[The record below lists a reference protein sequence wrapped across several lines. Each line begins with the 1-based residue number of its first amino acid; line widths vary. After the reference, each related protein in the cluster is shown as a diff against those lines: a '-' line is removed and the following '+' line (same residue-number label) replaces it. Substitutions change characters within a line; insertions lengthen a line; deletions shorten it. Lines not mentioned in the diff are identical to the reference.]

1 MRNSLG
7 LKFPYTSTSCILF
20 SLNSCGD
27 YMKRLSE
34 NILIISAIPYY
45 PPNVALKAITFE
57 NLLMISVGAAS

>member
-1 MRNSLG
+1 
-7 LKFPYTSTSCILF
+7 
-20 SLNSCGD
+20 
-27 YMKRLSE
+27 MKRLSE